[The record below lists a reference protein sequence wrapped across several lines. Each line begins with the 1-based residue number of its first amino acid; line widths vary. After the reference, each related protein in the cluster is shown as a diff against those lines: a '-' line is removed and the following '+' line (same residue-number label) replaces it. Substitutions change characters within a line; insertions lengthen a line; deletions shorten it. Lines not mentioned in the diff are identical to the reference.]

1 MAAKSDFQLQLQ
13 QELDRLQA
21 EYEAGD
27 KGALVLALRAC
38 AVSLAPMPLWVAK
51 AWMGGWLNVVGGV
64 ADWNA
69 LLGDVKV
76 KTPKQIARRRRDQ
89 ERLLKLVELLPY
101 VRASIERDSEGAF
114 EELGEKMGIS
124 ARAARELFYR
134 KVKANGKSV
143 RLIDSTVLGGNVIRA
158 AAAQSAHTTTSRGRP
173 ARKK

>member
-1 MAAKSDFQLQLQ
+1 VAAKPDSQFQ
-13 QELDRLQA
+13 QEMDRLQA
-21 EYEAGD
+21 EYEIGD

-38 AVSLAPMPLWVAK
+38 AICLEPMPLWVAK

-89 ERLLKLVELLPY
+89 ERLIKLGELLPF
-101 VRASIERDSEGAF
+101 VHASIERDSGGAF
-114 EELGEKMGIS
+114 EELGKKMGIS
-124 ARAARELFYR
+124 ARAVRELFYR

-143 RLIDSTVLGGNVIRA
+143 RLIDSTILGGNVARA
-158 AAAQSAHTTTSRGRP
+158 AAGQFGRP